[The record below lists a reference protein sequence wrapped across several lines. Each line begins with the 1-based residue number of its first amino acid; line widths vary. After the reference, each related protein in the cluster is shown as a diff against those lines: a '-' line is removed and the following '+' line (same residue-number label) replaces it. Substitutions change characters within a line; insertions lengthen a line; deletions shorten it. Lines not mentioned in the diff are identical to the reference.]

1 MGAVED
7 LPADKVFGA
16 IFQYPGTH
24 GNVRDFTKV
33 IKELHEHKALVTIIA
48 DPLALALLKSP
59 GEMDADIAVVPRK
72 DLACRWVMADPT
84 PPIWRVARITN
95 A

>member
-1 MGAVED
+1 MKTRAEPLGIKIIVGAVED

-33 IKELHEHKALVTIIA
+33 IKELHEHKALGN
-48 DPLALALLKSP
+48 DY
-59 GEMDADIAVVPRK
+59 
-72 DLACRWVMADPT
+72 C
-84 PPIWRVARITN
+84 
-95 A
+95 

>member
-1 MGAVED
+1 MKTRAEPLGIKIIVGAVED

-33 IKELHEHKALVTIIA
+33 IKELHEHKASGN
-48 DPLALALLKSP
+48 DY
-59 GEMDADIAVVPRK
+59 
-72 DLACRWVMADPT
+72 CRPSGSGSAE
-84 PPIWRVARITN
+84 ITG
-95 A
+95 